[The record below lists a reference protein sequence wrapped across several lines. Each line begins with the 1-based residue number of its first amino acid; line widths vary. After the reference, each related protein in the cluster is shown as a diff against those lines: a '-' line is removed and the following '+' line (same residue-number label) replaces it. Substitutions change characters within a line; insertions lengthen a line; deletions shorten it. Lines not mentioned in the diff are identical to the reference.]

1 MRYPVLSLFFLLS
14 LLVSSGC
21 AGAKNLVQL
30 SEEDKDRNV
39 FLQVGDSLEIVLQ
52 GNPTTGYMWNLAP
65 WDRRV
70 LEQVGEYAYKATSDA
85 MGSGGRYTFSFKA
98 IGSGK
103 ADLKWSYARPFEKN
117 MPPVKSFEVHCSV
130 SE

>member
-1 MRYPVLSLFFLLS
+1 MRYPKFSLFFLLS
-14 LLVSSGC
+14 LLLFSGC
-21 AGAKNLVQL
+21 AGTKNIVKL
-30 SEEDKDRNV
+30 SEEDKDRDV
-39 FLQVGDSLEIVLQ
+39 FLQVGDSLEIVLE
-52 GNPTTGYMWNLAP
+52 GNPTTGYMWDLAP

-98 IGSGK
+98 IGDGK
-103 ADLKWSYARPFEKN
+103 TDLKWSYARPFEKKAT
-117 MPPVKSFEVHCSV
+117 PVKSFAVHAYV